1 MLTTENY
8 HTESNTTTMLT
19 PTSTFALRLAGQGA
33 ARASIASSIAR
44 TCPYST
50 AAASKKSPARPIG
63 LAPSSPIA
71 RSSAVFTSSSTSPII
86 ARVVRQPC
94 SQRCNATSAAAAAQK
109 PSAPQQGDRLD
120 WNTFFALRK
129 SRRRW
134 QLGFSL
140 VGFAGSFVGGAGV
153 LTTGVAD
160 SLVTQVPLDPFITLG
175 LMTFSLGALGWLMGP
190 SVGSLVFYTLN
201 KRWKNQMT
209 MKEKE
214 FFARIKKN
222 RVDPSVSSV
231 GNPVP
236 DFYGEKISSVAGYRQ
251 WLKDQRAFNR
261 KRITFV

>member
-1 MLTTENY
+1 
-8 HTESNTTTMLT
+8 MLT

-44 TCPYST
+44 TTACPYST
-50 AAASKKSPARPIG
+50 VSMKKQQPSARPIG
-63 LAPSSPIA
+63 LVAMGPIA
-71 RSSAVFTSSSTSPII
+71 RTSAAFAAASSSSSIV

-94 SQRCNATSAAAAAQK
+94 SQRCNATAAAAAAQPK
-109 PSAPQQGDRLD
+109 AAAVPGDKLD
-120 WNTFFALRK
+120 WETFFQLRK

-134 QLGFSL
+134 QLGFSIISGL
-140 VGFAGSFVGGAGV
+140 GSFVGGAGI
-153 LTTGVAD
+153 LATGVAD
-160 SLVTQVPLDPFITLG
+160 PLVTQVPLDPFITMG
-175 LMTFSLGALGWLMGP
+175 MMTMAFGALGWLVGP

-209 MKEKE
+209 IKEKE

-236 DFYGEKISSVAGYRQ
+236 DFYGEKISSVKGYRQ
-251 WLKDQRAFNR
+251 WLKDQRAFNK
-261 KRITFV
+261 KRISFV

>member
-1 MLTTENY
+1 
-8 HTESNTTTMLT
+8 MLT

-33 ARASIASSIAR
+33 ARASIARTIA
-44 TCPYST
+44 CPYST
-50 AAASKKSPARPIG
+50 TSKTSTPTGRPIG
-63 LAPSSPIA
+63 LAPSSPLA
-71 RSSAVFTSSSTSPII
+71 RSSAVFSSSSPILACVVRHQRNASTSATSP
-86 ARVVRQPC
+86 AA
-94 SQRCNATSAAAAAQK
+94 SQKSAFPTAA
-109 PSAPQQGDRLD
+109 QQGDRLD

-134 QLGFSL
+134 QLGFS
-140 VGFAGSFVGGAGV
+140 VVTFGASFVAGV
-153 LTTGVAD
+153 LPTGVAD
-160 SLVTQVPLDPFITLG
+160 PLVSQVPLDPFITLG
-175 LMTFSLGALGWLMGP
+175 LMTMSFGALGWLIGP

-209 MKEKE
+209 VKEKE

-261 KRITFV
+261 KRVTFV

>member
-1 MLTTENY
+1 MLN
-8 HTESNTTTMLT
+8 

-33 ARASIASSIAR
+33 ARASISSVAR
-44 TCPYST
+44 TTCPYST
-50 AAASKKSPARPIG
+50 AAKTPTTRPLG
-63 LAPSSPIA
+63 LASLT
-71 RSSAVFTSSSTSPII
+71 RSSAALPPSSII
-86 ARVVRQPC
+86 ARVCNQ
-94 SQRCNATSAAAAAQK
+94 QRTATTAASAPASQK
-109 PSAPQQGDRLD
+109 PTSHTVAPGDKLD

-134 QLGFSL
+134 QLGFSAL
-140 VGFAGSFVGGAGV
+140 SFGGSFVGGAGV
-153 LTTGVAD
+153 LATGVAD
-160 SLVTQVPLDPFITLG
+160 PLVSQVPLDPFITLG
-175 LMTFSLGALGWLMGP
+175 LMTMSLGALGWLVGP
-190 SVGSLVFYTLN
+190 SLGSVVFYTLN
-201 KRWKNQMT
+201 KRWKTQMT
-209 MKEKE
+209 VKEKE

>member
-1 MLTTENY
+1 
-8 HTESNTTTMLT
+8 MLT

-33 ARASIASSIAR
+33 ARASIARTIA
-44 TCPYST
+44 CPYST
-50 AAASKKSPARPIG
+50 TSKTPTPAGRPIG
-63 LAPSSPIA
+63 LAPSSPLA
-71 RSSAVFTSSSTSPII
+71 RSSAVFSASSPIL

-94 SQRCNATSAAAAAQK
+94 AQRNASTSATSPAASQKSAFPTAA
-109 PSAPQQGDRLD
+109 QQGDRLD

-134 QLGFSL
+134 QLGFS
-140 VGFAGSFVGGAGV
+140 VVTFGASFVGGAGV
-153 LTTGVAD
+153 LATGVAD
-160 SLVTQVPLDPFITLG
+160 PLVSQVPLDPFITLG
-175 LMTFSLGALGWLMGP
+175 LMTMSFGALGWLIGP

-209 MKEKE
+209 VKEKE

-261 KRITFV
+261 KRVTFV

>member
-1 MLTTENY
+1 
-8 HTESNTTTMLT
+8 MLT
-19 PTSTFALRLAGQGA
+19 PTSTFALRMAGQGA
-33 ARASIASSIAR
+33 ARASVASSFAR
-44 TCPYST
+44 TATCPYST
-50 AAASKKSPARPIG
+50 VATKTSSPARPIG
-63 LAPSSPIA
+63 LAPSSPLA
-71 RSSAVFTSSSTSPII
+71 RAGAVFSPSPSSSMI
-86 ARVVRQPC
+86 ARVVCQPC
-94 SQRCNATSAAAAAQK
+94 SQRRTNATAASTSAAASSPAA
-109 PSAPQQGDRLD
+109 AEGDKLD

-134 QLGFSL
+134 QLGFS
-140 VGFAGSFVGGAGV
+140 VVTFGASFVGGAGV
-153 LTTGVAD
+153 LATGLAD
-160 SLVTQVPLDPFITLG
+160 PLVSQVPLDPFITLG
-175 LMTFSLGALGWLMGP
+175 LMTFSFGALGWLAGP

-209 MKEKE
+209 VKEKE

-261 KRITFV
+261 KRLSFA

>member
-1 MLTTENY
+1 
-8 HTESNTTTMLT
+8 MLT
-19 PTSTFALRLAGQGA
+19 PTSTFALRMAGQGA
-33 ARASIASSIAR
+33 ARASMASSFAR
-44 TCPYST
+44 TATCPYST
-50 AAASKKSPARPIG
+50 AATKTSSPSRPIG
-63 LAPSSPIA
+63 LAPSSPLA
-71 RSSAVFTSSSTSPII
+71 RAGAVFSPSPSSSMI
-86 ARVVRQPC
+86 ARVVCQPC
-94 SQRCNATSAAAAAQK
+94 AQRRTNKKTAATAAAAAAAAAQ
-109 PSAPQQGDRLD
+109 GDKLD

-134 QLGFSL
+134 QLGFS
-140 VGFAGSFVGGAGV
+140 VVTFGASFVGGAGV
-153 LTTGVAD
+153 LATGLAD
-160 SLVTQVPLDPFITLG
+160 PLVSQVPLDPFITLG
-175 LMTFSLGALGWLMGP
+175 LMTFSFGALGWLAGP

-209 MKEKE
+209 VKEKE

-261 KRITFV
+261 KRLSFA